1 MVWLLRS
8 DNQTSNEPMFYARPR
23 CISSML
29 LGLLLLAAGLRTP
42 QALAQPLP
50 GDFIDAFVSAGSR
63 GGHRGGLI
71 FPVGLVFGPDGHLY
85 VSNLADEVLRYD
97 GTTGVFIDAFVSVGS
112 GGLSVPVD
120 LVFGP
125 DGHLYVCSSNP
136 AEVLRYVGPNVT
148 GVSTEDAPSIP
159 SAYALVGPYPNPFQA
174 TTRIGYV
181 LPRRSAVELVVYDA
195 LGRQVAALVSSEQS
209 AGQHEVVF
217 EGGALPSGVY
227 FYRLD
232 TGTSSQT
239 RAMLLVK

>member
-1 MVWLLRS
+1 
-8 DNQTSNEPMFYARPR
+8 
-23 CISSML
+23 ML
-29 LGLLLLAAGLRTP
+29 LGLLLLAAGLRAT

-50 GDFIDAFVSAGSR
+50 GDFIDAFVSAGS
-63 GGHRGGLI
+63 GGLNG
-71 FPVGLVFGPDGHLY
+71 PVGLVFGPDGHLY
-85 VSNLADEVLRYD
+85 VSSSATHEVLRYD
-97 GTTGVFIDAFVSVGS
+97 GTTGVFIDAFVSAGS
-112 GGLSVPVD
+112 GGLSVPIG

-125 DGHLYVCSSNP
+125 DGHLYVSSSNP

-174 TTRIGYV
+174 TTQIGYV

-195 LGRQVAALVSSEQS
+195 LGRQVAVLVSSEQS

-227 FYRLD
+227 FYRF
-232 TGTSSQT
+232 
-239 RAMLLVK
+239 RAGSFQEVGQMLLLK